1 MVPNTSELLP
11 EPETRVNT
19 VSRRF
24 GISTLM
30 SLRLFTRAPW
40 TRIRSWGSELTSLE
54 AARGLCRPG
63 WSGRCLT
70 GELPLLEDPDR
81 VAEGVA
87 DAQVGAVEV
96 VGGLLGEVG
105 DAPRLEGLVQTPDV
119 VRLEHEP
126 AQRALRDQLAELR
139 GGGFVMH
146 RRARLLEGDLG
157 DVARDAHRQP
167 AVGTLLDILA
177 LLQPELVDVE
187 VKSLVLVEDHDGGD
201 VEFGDHRSFSPLRD
215 LMGMTLMLGG
225 RRCGGVSKT
234 ARSHLHPRRHHG
246 PHGPQLEAVGRHHRP
261 MPHAVLRRRLADDL
275 SKRAAEGPPAG
286 EADVEA
292 DVGDAA
298 VGLTQEEHR
307 PLHPPPLQVT
317 VRRLPED
324 GAEAAD
330 EVSLG
335 DMGHRG
341 HGADVKRF
349 GVSAVHGIAG
359 AQQPPVELFDF
370 PAHGS
375 TLRDQG
381 AWLTTSSSAGSR
393 RRRRRPSAGAA
404 LTRNSAGR
412 CSRDLIPCW
421 SRFGVDERLQLLDVR
436 FVEVSE
442 KGQVVRTVDEPYR
455 QHHVPLEETIGPY
468 HNTDQRATVKQDIVD
483 PAEPVTAVAEHD
495 IFSAVNLDLA
505 FPLVGNFV
513 KRGHCDTTDSTGQ
526 DRLLFERC
534 LPHGRRPGPIAE
546 VERLTTDVGPR
557 HRKSDEIMGGRNDGC
572 DRDYNLVRDEE
583 RLGST

>member
-1 MVPNTSELLP
+1 MVIAPSAIDLESSKSWVRSTSETVPRPSQRGHMPPFTLKLRRSVLPAPRSIVIAPPPRTEGTLKENALEEPMCGCPRRLKRMRSIALASVAVPTVERGSAPIRCWSTMIAVVRPSSTSTSGRDSIGMKPCTKVLYVSLISRCDSAAMVPNTSELLP
-11 EPETRVNT
+11 EPETPVNT

-63 WSGRCLT
+63 WSGRRLT
-70 GELPLLEDPDR
+70 GDLPLLEDPDR

-96 VGGLLGEVG
+96 IGGLLGEVG

-234 ARSHLHPRRHHG
+234 ARSHRHPRRHHG

-393 RRRRRPSAGAA
+393 RLRRRPSAGAVTIRHRRTA
-404 LTRNSAGR
+404 STARRQIRRGERKGPGR
-412 CSRDLIPCW
+412 
-421 SRFGVDERLQLLDVR
+421 
-436 FVEVSE
+436 
-442 KGQVVRTVDEPYR
+442 
-455 QHHVPLEETIGPY
+455 
-468 HNTDQRATVKQDIVD
+468 
-483 PAEPVTAVAEHD
+483 
-495 IFSAVNLDLA
+495 
-505 FPLVGNFV
+505 
-513 KRGHCDTTDSTGQ
+513 
-526 DRLLFERC
+526 
-534 LPHGRRPGPIAE
+534 PHGR
-546 VERLTTDVGPR
+546 
-557 HRKSDEIMGGRNDGC
+557 
-572 DRDYNLVRDEE
+572 
-583 RLGST
+583 